1 MSAIASTSEDTLTV
15 LAILLVAAVWLT
27 AFVIAC
33 YSREDSD
40 G

>member
-1 MSAIASTSEDTLTV
+1 MMLASTSEDTLTV
-15 LAILLVAAVWLT
+15 MAILVVVAVWLT

-33 YSREDSD
+33 YSREDND